1 MDRREFLKL
10 GAAFAAA
17 PVGKRTENKM
27 TQAKWQYLDEAMT
40 ESSKKT
46 IKELF
51 AQDPERAGKFTVE
64 AAGWMLDYSKNRIS
78 RATMR
83 ALVKLAEESNLKPEI
98 ERMFTGCKINATEH
112 RAVLHTALRNCD
124 PKAQVMVD
132 GKDVIPDVRAVLER
146 MGEFSDSIRNGSW
159 KGFTGKRI
167 KYVVNI
173 GIGGSDLG
181 PVMANIALTP
191 YSKRSIKCFFVS
203 NVDST
208 HLAETLLQ
216 VKADQTLFIVASKTF
231 TTQET
236 MSNANAAREWLVRE
250 LGSADA
256 VARHF
261 VAVSTAEKEVAAF
274 GIDTKN
280 MFGFWDW
287 VGGRYSL
294 PSAIGLSLMISI
306 GKVNYK
312 KMLKGYQKMDKHFRT
327 APLDKN
333 MPVILALLGILYSNG
348 YGAETYC
355 VLPYDQYLSRL
366 PAYLQQMDM
375 ESNGKSVDKEG
386 NPVDYATGPIEWG
399 EPGTNGQHS
408 FYQLIHQG
416 THLIPCDFIGCCK
429 THNEIG
435 DLHDKLM
442 ANLFAQ
448 TEALAFGKS
457 ADDCRKEGVPEK
469 LVPFKT
475 FEGNRPTNTLLCDE
489 LTPETFGA
497 LIALYEHK
505 IFTQGVIWNIY
516 SFDQWGV
523 QLGKVLAKGVLS
535 DLTAA
540 KPALKHD
547 SSTNQLIERYRE
559 VVGR

>member
-1 MDRREFLKL
+1 
-10 GAAFAAA
+10 
-17 PVGKRTENKM
+17 M
-27 TQAKWQYLDEAMT
+27 TNNDKWANLDDAMVA
-40 ESSKKT
+40 SSKKT

-51 AQDPERAGKFTVE
+51 AEDPDRARKFSLS
-64 AAGWMLDYSKNRIS
+64 AAGWFLDYSKNRVD
-78 RATMR
+78 RATMK
-83 ALVKLAEESNLKPEI
+83 ALVKLAEASNLKSEI
-98 ERMFTGCKINATEH
+98 EQMFTGEKINVTEN

-124 PKAQVMVD
+124 PEAKVFVD
-132 GKDVIPDVRAVLER
+132 GKDVMPEVRAVLAQ
-146 MGEFSDSIRNGSW
+146 MGEFSDLVRTGKW
-159 KGFTGKRI
+159 RGFTGKRI

-191 YSKRSIKCFFVS
+191 YAKRSIKCFFVS

-208 HLAETLLQ
+208 HLAETLRAI
-216 VKADQTLFIVASKTF
+216 KPAETLFIVASKTF

-236 MSNANAAREWLVRE
+236 MSNANAAKDWLVE
-250 LGSADA
+250 KLGSPKA
-256 VARHF
+256 VAKHF
-261 VAVSTAEKEVAAF
+261 VAVSTAKKEVVEF
-274 GIDTKN
+274 GIDPAN

-294 PSAIGLSLMISI
+294 PSAIGLSLMIAV
-306 GKVNYK
+306 GRKNYTK
-312 KMLKGYQKMDKHFRT
+312 FLKGYYKMDRHFRT
-327 APLDKN
+327 ASLDRN
-333 MPVILALLGILYSNG
+333 MPVVLALLGILYSNG
-348 YGAETYC
+348 YGAESYC
-355 VLPYDQYLSRL
+355 VLPYDQYLSRF

-375 ESNGKSVDKEG
+375 ESNGKSVDKNG
-386 NPVDYATGPIEWG
+386 NPVDRETGPIEWG

-416 THLIPCDFIGCCK
+416 THLIPCDFIGCAR
-429 THNEIG
+429 THNPIG

-448 TEALAFGKS
+448 TEALAFGKT
-457 ADDCRKEGVPEK
+457 ADECRAEGVPEK

-489 LTPETFGA
+489 LTPETLGA

-505 IFTQGVIWNIY
+505 VFVQGVIFNVY
-516 SFDQWGV
+516 SYDQWGV
-523 QLGKVLAKGVLS
+523 QLGKVLAKGVLN
-535 DLTAA
+535 DLVAE

-547 SSTNQLIERYRE
+547 ASTNQLIERYRKA
-559 VVGR
+559 VGR

>member
-1 MDRREFLKL
+1 MKDAEK
-10 GAAFAAA
+10 
-17 PVGKRTENKM
+17 NND
-27 TQAKWQYLDEAMT
+27 KWANLDDAMIA
-40 ESSKKT
+40 SSRKT

-51 AQDPERAGKFTVE
+51 AEDSRRAETFSVE
-64 AAGWMLDYSKNRIS
+64 AAGWYLDYSKNRVD
-78 RATMR
+78 RAAMK
-83 ALVKLAEESNLKPEI
+83 ALIKLAEESNLKAEI
-98 ERMFTGCKINATEH
+98 ERMFTGEKINVTEN

-124 PKAQVMVD
+124 PNAKIFVD
-132 GKDVIPDVRAVLER
+132 GKDVMPDVRAVLSR
-146 MGEFSDSIRNGSW
+146 MGDFSDAVRKGDW

-191 YSKRSIKCFFVS
+191 YSKRTIKCFFVS

-208 HLAETLLQ
+208 HLAETLRS
-216 VKADQTLFIVASKTF
+216 VRAAETLFIIASKTF

-236 MSNANAAREWLVRE
+236 MSNATAAREWLVKE
-250 LGSADA
+250 LGSEAA
-256 VARHF
+256 VAKHF

-274 GIDTKN
+274 GIDVKN

-306 GKVNYK
+306 GRRNFTKL
-312 KMLKGYQKMDKHFRT
+312 LKGYYKMDRHFRT
-327 APLDKN
+327 AKFDKN

-348 YGAETYC
+348 YGAESYC
-355 VLPYDQYLSRL
+355 VLPYDQYLSRF

-375 ESNGKSVDKEG
+375 ESNGKCVDKEG
-386 NPVDYATGPIEWG
+386 NPVEHVTGPIEWG

-429 THNEIG
+429 THNPIG

-448 TEALAFGKS
+448 TEALAFGKT
-457 ADDCRKEGVPEK
+457 ADDCRKEGVPEN

-475 FEGNRPTNTLLCDE
+475 FEGNKPTNTLLCDE
-489 LTPETFGA
+489 LTPETLGA
-497 LIALYEHK
+497 LVALYEHK
-505 IFTQGVIWNIY
+505 VFTQGVILNVY

-523 QLGKVLAKGVLS
+523 QLGKVLAKGVLA
-535 DLTAA
+535 DLTAPQA
-540 KPALKHD
+540 SGKHD
-547 SSTNQLIERYRE
+547 ASTNALIARYRKA
-559 VVGR
+559 VGR

>member
-1 MDRREFLKL
+1 MD
-10 GAAFAAA
+10 
-17 PVGKRTENKM
+17 
-27 TQAKWQYLDEAMT
+27 AKVWEKVDELIDRNQ
-40 ESSKKT
+40 SKT
-46 IKELF
+46 IKDLF
-51 AQDPERAGKFTVE
+51 AEDPARAETFSLE
-64 AAGWMLDYSKNRIS
+64 AAGWFLDYSKNRIDKP
-78 RATMR
+78 TMK
-83 ALVKLAEESNLKPEI
+83 ALVKLAEAANLKDEI
-98 ERMFTGCKINATEH
+98 EKMFTGKKINVTEG

-124 PKAQVMVD
+124 PNAKVKVD
-132 GKDVIPDVRAVLER
+132 GKDVMKDVRKVLDR
-146 MGEFSDSIRNGSW
+146 MGDFSDSVRKGAW
-159 KGFTGKRI
+159 KGLTGKRI

-191 YSKRSIKCFFVS
+191 YAKKGLEFHFVS

-208 HLAETLLQ
+208 HIAETLKK
-216 VKADQTLFIVASKTF
+216 VRVEQTLFIIASKTF

-236 MSNANAAREWLVRE
+236 MSNANAAKDWFLAEAEKVLRKV
-250 LGSADA
+250 GSKAAKKEAQAA
-256 VARHF
+256 VAKHF

-294 PSAIGLSLMISI
+294 PSAIGLSLMIEI
-306 GKVNYK
+306 GRVNYK
-312 KMLKGYQKMDKHFRT
+312 KLLKGYWKMDRHFRT
-327 APLDKN
+327 ARFERN
-333 MPVILALLGILYSNG
+333 MPVILALLGILYHNG

-355 VLPYDQYLSRL
+355 CLPYDQYLSRF

-375 ESNGKSVDKEG
+375 ESNGKCVDKDG
-386 NPVDYATGPIEWG
+386 NPVAYSTGPIEWG

-416 THLIPCDFIGCCK
+416 THLIPCDFIGCSR
-429 THNEIG
+429 THNPVG

-448 TEALAFGKS
+448 TEALAFGKT
-457 ADDCRKEGVPEK
+457 AEECRAEGVPEK

-475 FEGNRPTNTLLCDE
+475 FEGNKPTNTLLCDQ
-489 LTPETFGA
+489 LTPETLGA
-497 LIALYEHK
+497 LVALYEHK
-505 IFTQGVIWNIY
+505 VFVQGVIWNVY
-516 SFDQWGV
+516 SYDQWGV

-535 DLTAA
+535 DLTAKKA
-540 KPALKHD
+540 SGKHD
-547 SSTNQLIERYRE
+547 ASTNQLIARYRKA
-559 VVGR
+559 VGR

>member
-1 MDRREFLKL
+1 MD
-10 GAAFAAA
+10 
-17 PVGKRTENKM
+17 TEM
-27 TQAKWQYLDEAMT
+27 SDKWQHLDEAMT
-40 ESSKKT
+40 RSSQKT

-51 AQDPERAGKFTVE
+51 AEDPARAATFSLE
-64 AAGWMLDYSKNRIS
+64 AAGWFLDYSKNRID
-78 RATMR
+78 RDVMK
-83 ALVKLAEESNLKPEI
+83 ALVKLAEASNLKAEI
-98 ERMFTGCKINATEH
+98 ERMFTGEKINATEG

-124 PKAQVMVD
+124 PKAQVLVD
-132 GKDVIPDVRAVLER
+132 GKDVMPDVRATLAQ
-146 MGEFSDSIRNGSW
+146 MGDFSDLVRQGKW
-159 KGFTGKRI
+159 RGFTGKRI

-173 GIGGSDLG
+173 GIGGSDRG
-181 PVMANIALTP
+181 PVMANLALTP
-191 YSKRSIKCFFVS
+191 YAKRTLKFFFVS

-208 HLAETLLQ
+208 HLAETLRQ
-216 VKADQTLFIVASKTF
+216 VKPAETLFIVASKTF

-236 MSNANAAREWLVRE
+236 MSNAEAAKDWLVKA
-250 LGSADA
+250 LGDPSA
-256 VARHF
+256 VAKHF
-261 VAVSTAEKEVAAF
+261 VALSTAAKEVAAF
-274 GIDTKN
+274 GISPAN
-280 MFGFWDW
+280 MFPFWDW

-294 PSAIGLSLMISI
+294 PSAIGLSLMIAI
-306 GKVNYK
+306 GRANYAK
-312 KMLKGYQKMDKHFRT
+312 FLKGYWKMDKHFRT
-327 APLDKN
+327 AKLERN

-355 VLPYDQYLSRL
+355 CLPYDQYLARF

-375 ESNGKSVDKEG
+375 ESNGKGVDKDG
-386 NPVDYATGPIEWG
+386 NVVDRETGPIEWG

-416 THLIPCDFIGCCK
+416 THLIPCDFIGCSR
-429 THNEIG
+429 THNPIG

-448 TEALAFGKS
+448 TEALAFGKT
-457 ADDCRKEGVPEK
+457 AEQCREEGVPEN

-489 LTPETFGA
+489 LTPETLGA

-505 IFTQGVIWNIY
+505 VFVQGVILNIY

-535 DLTAA
+535 DLTAEA
-540 KPALKHD
+540 PSGRHD
-547 SSTNQLIERYRE
+547 ASTNQLIARYRAA
-559 VVGR
+559 VGR

>member
-1 MDRREFLKL
+1 MEMSD
-10 GAAFAAA
+10 
-17 PVGKRTENKM
+17 
-27 TQAKWQYLDEAMT
+27 KWQHLDEAMT
-40 ESSKKT
+40 YSSQKT
-46 IKELF
+46 IKTLF
-51 AQDPERAGKFTVE
+51 AEDPARAATFSLE
-64 AAGWMLDYSKNRIS
+64 AAGWFLDYSKNRID
-78 RATMR
+78 RDVMK
-83 ALVKLAEESNLKPEI
+83 ALVKLAEASNLKAEI
-98 ERMFTGCKINATEH
+98 ERMFTGEKINATEG

-124 PKAQVMVD
+124 PKAQVFVD
-132 GKDVIPDVRAVLER
+132 GKDVMPDVRATLAQ
-146 MGEFSDSIRNGSW
+146 MGDFSDLVRQGKW
-159 KGFTGKRI
+159 RGFTGKRI

-181 PVMANIALTP
+181 PVMANLALTP
-191 YSKRSIKCFFVS
+191 YAKRTLKFFFVS

-208 HLAETLLQ
+208 HLAETLRQ
-216 VKADQTLFIVASKTF
+216 VKPAETLFIVASKTF

-236 MSNANAAREWLVRE
+236 MSNAEAAKDWLVKA
-250 LGSADA
+250 LGDPSA
-256 VARHF
+256 VAKHF
-261 VAVSTAEKEVAAF
+261 VALSTAAKEVAAF
-274 GIDTKN
+274 GISPAN
-280 MFGFWDW
+280 MFPFWDW

-294 PSAIGLSLMISI
+294 PSAIGLSLMIAI
-306 GKVNYK
+306 GRTNYAK
-312 KMLKGYQKMDKHFRT
+312 FLKGYWKMDKHFRT
-327 APLDKN
+327 AKLEKN

-355 VLPYDQYLSRL
+355 CLPYDQYLARF

-375 ESNGKSVDKEG
+375 ESNGKGVDKDG
-386 NPVDYATGPIEWG
+386 NVVDRETGPIEWG

-429 THNEIG
+429 THNPIG

-448 TEALAFGKS
+448 TEALAFGKT
-457 ADDCRKEGVPEK
+457 AEQCREEGVPEN

-489 LTPETFGA
+489 LTPETLGA

-505 IFTQGVIWNIY
+505 VFVQGVILNIY

-535 DLTAA
+535 DLTAQA
-540 KPALKHD
+540 PSGRHD
-547 SSTNQLIERYRE
+547 ASTNQLIARYRAS
-559 VVGR
+559 VGR

>member
-1 MDRREFLKL
+1 ME
-10 GAAFAAA
+10 
-17 PVGKRTENKM
+17 M
-27 TQAKWQYLDEAMT
+27 TNDKWQYLDEAMT
-40 ESSKKT
+40 VSSRKT

-51 AQDPERAGKFTVE
+51 AEDPARAETFSAE
-64 AAGWMLDYSKNRIS
+64 AAGWYLDYSKNRID
-78 RATMR
+78 RAVMKS
-83 ALVKLAEESNLKPEI
+83 LVKLAEASNLKAEI
-98 ERMFTGCKINATEH
+98 ERMFTGEKINATEN

-124 PKAQVMVD
+124 PKAQVFVD
-132 GKDVIPDVRAVLER
+132 GRDVMPEVRKVLDQ
-146 MGEFSDSIRNGSW
+146 MGDFSDLVRKGTW

-167 KYVVNI
+167 KNVVNI

-191 YSKRSIKCFFVS
+191 YAKRSLRFFFVS

-208 HLAETLLQ
+208 HLAETLKA
-216 VKADQTLFIVASKTF
+216 VKPAETLFIVASKTF

-236 MSNANAAREWLVRE
+236 MSNANAAKDWLVSS
-250 LGSADA
+250 LGSKDA
-256 VARHF
+256 VAKHF
-261 VAVSTAEKEVAAF
+261 VALSTAAKEVAEF
-274 GIDTKN
+274 GIAPAN
-280 MFGFWDW
+280 MFPFWDW

-294 PSAIGLSLMISI
+294 PSAIGLSLMIAI
-306 GKVNYK
+306 GRKNYAK
-312 KMLKGYQKMDKHFRT
+312 FLKGYWKMDRHFRT
-327 APLDKN
+327 ARFEKN
-333 MPVILALLGILYSNG
+333 MPVIMALLGILYSNG

-355 VLPYDQYLSRL
+355 CLPYDQYLSRF

-375 ESNGKSVDKEG
+375 ESNGKSVRKDGTGVE
-386 NPVDYATGPIEWG
+386 YATGPIEWG

-416 THLIPCDFIGCCK
+416 THLLPCDFIGCAR

-448 TEALAFGKS
+448 TEALAFGKT
-457 ADDCRKEGVPEK
+457 ADECRGEGVPEK

-489 LTPETFGA
+489 LTPETLGA

-505 IFTQGVIWNIY
+505 VFVQGVILDIY

-540 KPALKHD
+540 RPTLKHD
-547 SSTNQLIERYRE
+547 ASTNRLIARYRAA
-559 VVGR
+559 VGR